1 MKQTKTPATTP
12 TIGVIADTHGLLR
25 VEAIE
30 ALKGSDLILHA
41 GDVGK
46 PQVLDALRELA
57 PVQAVRGNVDH
68 GGWAEDLPVREVIT
82 VETQVLC
89 MLHILED
96 LGVDPATA
104 GFSVVIF
111 GHTHQPTIEQRG
123 AVLYFNPGSAGPR
136 RFKLPV
142 TIGRLTFAGGK
153 PRAELIRLDGG
164 EDLTGD

>member
-1 MKQTKTPATTP
+1 MKQTKTPAATP

-25 VEAIE
+25 DEAVEQ
-30 ALKGSDLILHA
+30 LKGSDLILHA

-57 PVQAVRGNVDH
+57 PVHAVRGNVDR
-68 GGWAEDLPVREVIT
+68 GAWAEDLPLREVLTI
-82 VETQVLC
+82 ETQALC

-96 LGVDPATA
+96 LEVDPAAA

-111 GHTHQPTIEQRG
+111 GHTHQPKIEQRG
-123 AVLYFNPGSAGPR
+123 GVLYFNPGSAGPR

-142 TIGRLTFAGGK
+142 TIGRLTFPGGK
-153 PRAELIRLDGG
+153 PSADLIRLDGEEG
-164 EDLTGD
+164 LTGD